1 MYLIRNI
8 LQLFRHGP
16 TEFRLHECP
25 KPRRPWS
32 LGSIYAVT
40 TTFWVLLKH
49 LPNLDGLDANTSQ
62 EVPDCIYVQHFFL
75 TKGNNKGRSIKPS
88 CVYVPCKII

>member
-1 MYLIRNI
+1 MDA
-8 LQLFRHGP
+8 QSP
-16 TEFRLHECP
+16 
-25 KPRRPWS
+25 
-32 LGSIYAVT
+32 AVHVAKVPAIQAGT

-49 LPNLDGLDANTSQ
+49 LPNLDGLDANTAQ
-62 EVPDCIYVQHFFL
+62 GVPVCIYVQHFFL

>member
-16 TEFRLHECP
+16 PEFRLLGCL

-32 LGSIYAVT
+32 LGSGDPCRNDD
-40 TTFWVLLKH
+40 VL
-49 LPNLDGLDANTSQ
+49 GFTETS
-62 EVPDCIYVQHFFL
+62 
-75 TKGNNKGRSIKPS
+75 S
-88 CVYVPCKII
+88 